1 MKLIATL
8 TVCLI
13 ASAGATA
20 QSAVAVYRCGSAYSE
35 SPCPQARLVD
45 VDDARTDGQRAD
57 GRLLAA
63 NDKRLGDQM
72 ANERLARD
80 AAQKTRATK
89 SAHAKPAKRV
99 HATKIKWF
107 RP

>member
-8 TVCLI
+8 IMCLL
-13 ASAGATA
+13 ASAGASA
-20 QSAVAVYRCGSAYSE
+20 QSAVYRCGSAYTQ
-35 SPCPQARLVD
+35 SPCPQARFVG
-45 VDDARTDGQRAD
+45 VDDPRTGAQRAD
-57 GRLLAA
+57 AQLLAA

-72 ANERLARD
+72 AAERLARD
-80 AAQKTRATK
+80 AAQTRATK
-89 SAHAKPAKRV
+89 SAHTKPAKRA

>member
-1 MKLIATL
+1 MMKLIATL
-8 TVCLI
+8 MVCLA
-13 ASAGATA
+13 ASAGASA
-20 QSAVAVYRCGSAYSE
+20 QSAVYRCGSAYSD

-45 VDDARTDGQRAD
+45 VDDTRTEAQRAD
-57 GRLLAA
+57 ARLLATS
-63 NDKRLGDQM
+63 DKRLGDQM

-80 AAQKTRATK
+80 AIQTRAAK
-89 SAHAKPAKRV
+89 SAHAKPAKRA